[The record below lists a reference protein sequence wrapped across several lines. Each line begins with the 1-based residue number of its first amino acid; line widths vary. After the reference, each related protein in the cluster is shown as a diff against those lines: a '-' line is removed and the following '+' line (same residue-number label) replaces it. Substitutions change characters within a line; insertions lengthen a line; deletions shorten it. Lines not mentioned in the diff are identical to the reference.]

1 MTIIDE
7 EEQSLEQNLQE
18 EDIESSEDNSETE
31 SEKTESEE
39 TKVSDA
45 EEEEFI
51 VSLGDEP
58 EAEEPAPTSHLLRDL
73 RKTIREK
80 TKRIKELESQTSRP
94 VQKTTLGPKPKLE
107 DTDFDTDEFEKRL
120 ETWYA
125 QKSVVDAEE
134 RDLQKQE
141 EEQKRQ
147 WQSKLDEYEKSKSTL
162 RVRDYEDAEATV
174 QELFSVTQ
182 QGMILEGALNP
193 AVLVYVLGKNP
204 EKATK
209 FAKITNPIAF
219 AFEMGRL
226 EKDIKM
232 TKKTTTPSSVP
243 APERSVQGTA
253 KLRTDNHL
261 DRLRKEAETSG
272 DFTKVVAYK
281 KQQANKK

>member
-7 EEQSLEQNLQE
+7 EKQSLEQNLQE
-18 EDIESSEDNSETE
+18 EDIESSEDNLETQSEE
-31 SEKTESEE
+31 TESEE
-39 TKVSDA
+39 TEVSDA
-45 EEEEFI
+45 EEEELI

-58 EAEEPAPTSHLLRDL
+58 EAEEPAPTTHLLRDL

-80 TKRIKELESQTSRP
+80 TKRIKELESQTNRP

-134 RDLQKQE
+134 RELQKQE
-141 EEQKRQ
+141 EEQRRQ

-182 QGMILEGALNP
+182 QGMILEGASNP

-204 EKATK
+204 EKAAK